1 MPQPKNEIIK
11 KIAKFARFCSDIL
24 MNLYYTVLIVM
35 AVLAV
40 FVFVM
45 LFYFKAG
52 YGYLSNGKW
61 GPVLPNKVAW
71 VLMEA
76 PSFLFLLYYTL
87 IYALEG
93 PGEGMGLTGIVDG
106 NCTGVLYF
114 MAGLFLLHY
123 FQRSFIFPLLM
134 KGKSTTPVAI
144 MAMGMVFNTLNSFLI
159 AGWMFGIPGL
169 MPAQAPD
176 GYYTA
181 EWFFDPRFII
191 GTVIFFVGMAINI
204 NSDHVIRNL
213 RKPGDNKHYIP
224 KKGMYKYVTS
234 ANYFGELVEW
244 TGYAILTWSPAGLLF
259 AVWTFA
265 NLGPR
270 AKSLTAKYE
279 EEFGEEYTSLNKKN
293 LIPFIW

>member
-1 MPQPKNEIIK
+1 M
-11 KIAKFARFCSDIL
+11 AVMA
-24 MNLYYTVLIVM
+24 LIVFI
-35 AVLAV
+35 VL
-40 FVFVM
+40 FF
-45 LFYFKAG
+45 LNAG
-52 YGYLSNGKW
+52 YGYLSTSNW
-61 GPVLPNKVAW
+61 GPKINNKTAW
-71 VLMEA
+71 VLMECPA
-76 PSFLFLLYYTL
+76 FLFLLYYTL
-87 IYALEG
+87 DFAASGVE
-93 PGEGMGLTGIVDG
+93 TGNDKF
-106 NCTGVLYF
+106 VLYV

-134 KGKSTTPVAI
+134 KGKSTTPIAI

-176 GYYTA
+176 GYYTS

-191 GTVIFFVGMAINI
+191 GTVIFIVGMAINI

-213 RKPGDNKHYIP
+213 RKPGDTKHYIP